1 MVEQAADADSQQE
14 VNEQQPQIARLSG
27 EPAGGLAKVGSQL
40 GKQHL
45 TTARQNLLPE
55 AVELVAHQRDL
66 LQPEQLRRRRLADI
80 GAQLDQHGRFLRHIG
95 QRHKERDNEHQQQ
108 HQRHEE
114 GRQRP
119 FAPQHPLHHQHQR
132 PGGDGDHGG
141 PHQRGQEGLQH
152 QETGDNQ
159 DAEKQH
165 PQGYLGQ
172 IHFFH
177 VHRVSLSGHPPL
189 GLESCFKR
197 DSIHQR
203 PALNQSPSP
212 KKSTN

>member
-1 MVEQAADADSQQE
+1 M
-14 VNEQQPQIARLSG
+14 G
-27 EPAGGLAKVGSQL
+27 
-40 GKQHL
+40 
-45 TTARQNLLPE
+45 T
-55 AVELVAHQRDL
+55 
-66 LQPEQLRRRRLADI
+66 
-80 GAQLDQHGRFLRHIG
+80 QLDQHGGLLRHIG

-108 HQRHEE
+108 HQRHKE
-114 GRQRP
+114 GRQGAL
-119 FAPQHPLHHQHQR
+119 APQQALHHQHQR

-141 PHQRGQEGLQH
+141 PHQRRQEGLQH
-152 QETGDNQ
+152 QEAGDNQ

-177 VHRVSLSGHPPL
+177 IHRVPLSEPLPL
-189 GLESCFKR
+189 GRVSHFKKE
-197 DSIHQR
+197 SIHQR